1 MKIIQS
7 NNYDVCIGEKSLGHF
22 NFSDYSTSAILVD
35 ENTKKHCLPL
45 LLAEV
50 SSLSNSL
57 IIEIKSGEENKNIST
72 CSLIWEELSK
82 HNFDRNSLLINLG
95 GGVIG
100 DMGGFSASTY
110 KRGIDFIQIPTT
122 LLAMA
127 DASVGGKLGID
138 FGVLKN
144 QVGLFKNPKSVLI
157 YPKFLKTLAENQLN
171 SGLAEIVKHA
181 LIADVNLWNELK
193 ETSFSDLNWQEIIEK
208 SVQLKNKIILN
219 DPFEKNAR
227 KQLNFGHTFGHA
239 IESYYLEK
247 GTPILHGESVFL
259 GIILEL
265 ELSNISRKE
274 NSEIKNFILSNF
286 ALPHCPSK
294 SGIAK
299 HLTNDK
305 KNQSKKIN
313 FSLLSGIGNCSI
325 DNLFSI
331 DEL

>member
-7 NNYDVCIGEKSLGHF
+7 DTYDVCIGEKSLAHF
-22 NFSDYSTSAILVD
+22 NSLDYSTLAILVD
-35 ENTKKHCLPL
+35 ENTKEHCLPL
-45 LLAEV
+45 LLAQLP
-50 SSLSNSL
+50 SLSNSL
-57 IIEIKSGEENKNIST
+57 IIEIESGEENKNISS

-100 DMGGFSASTY
+100 DMGGFAASTY

-122 LLAMA
+122 LLSMA

-138 FGVLKN
+138 FGGLKN
-144 QVGLFKNPKSVLI
+144 QVGLFKNPESVLI
-157 YPKFLKTLAENQLN
+157 YPKFLQTLAENQLN
-171 SGLAEIVKHA
+171 SGFAEIVKHA
-181 LIADVNLWNELK
+181 LIADVNLWNKLK
-193 ETSFSDLNWQEIIEK
+193 ETHFPDVDWEDIVIRSI
-208 SVQLKNKIILN
+208 QLKNKIILE
-219 DPFEKNAR
+219 DPLEENTR

-247 GTPILHGESVFL
+247 GTPILHGEAVFL

-265 ELSNISRKE
+265 ELSNISRQEK
-274 NSEIKNFILSNF
+274 SEIKNFILSNF

-294 SGIAK
+294 SEIAK
-299 HLTNDK
+299 YLTNDK

-313 FSLLSGIGNCSI
+313 FSLLSQIGNCSI